1 MFFFPPQNPVPHCW
15 GEPGHLK
22 RRFCNVCRKRIEDS
36 CAVRCE
42 VCDYSVHVECQDF
55 GVADCKEVRNLR
67 PKSGSFD
74 AYADSSLE
82 GRQLTTELQVPILQ
96 KDMLAHPSCY
106 RSLPLECT
114 FGCLESIMLPPAC
127 VSIPR
132 TDVPL
137 ETIIGG
143 QVKKR
148 DTISRESPL
157 SYHHSRSISE
167 EFSSSGD
174 LKGKEYD
181 ESSQKDKEEE
191 TIKVFDGN
199 GSMKTKMS
207 RTITMPRNASKEQ
220 VIAAA
225 LRAFHVYDD
234 LRLYYITDAYDPNE
248 KELDSLTPLQNLTR
262 KDGRAAIFIRFR
274 SPDPE
279 SGYIKV
285 YPGKLGN
292 IEGHQVIQ
300 VTSDDEVN
308 DVMERALEKFGLDPS
323 DVMKYRLSE
332 VSLDK
337 GTVHERAMDN
347 QESPWELIKN
357 IARESIRQK
366 ELTRFCLRQKED
378 LQSSSVALFVGNLPP
393 NLSQRQYEMLLLEM
407 LGKRCWR
414 RSGMNSEDKSR
425 GHDSTNNQSFSAIP
439 PQRYSEFVSAYR
451 FRDLGPIYYE
461 YGSLIISYDNADIA
475 VKCFYML
482 REVMYEDKYLLVL
495 LLPNLLPDM
504 VPRGIRPLLVFVN
517 VKSGGC
523 QGMELISSFRRFLNP
538 YQVYDLENG
547 GPLPGLY
554 VFRHI
559 RDYKIL
565 VCGGDGTVG
574 WVLQCLDNVGQDS
587 ECQSPPCAILP
598 LGTGNDLARVL
609 RWGPGYTGGEEP
621 LNILKDVIE
630 AEEITLDRWTVVFHV
645 DEKEDNPGGGN
656 PGSAQD
662 STAIFV
668 MNNYFGIGI
677 DASLCL
683 DFHNARE
690 ENPNK
695 FNSR

>member
-1 MFFFPPQNPVPHCW
+1 
-15 GEPGHLK
+15 
-22 RRFCNVCRKRIEDS
+22 
-36 CAVRCE
+36 
-42 VCDYSVHVECQDF
+42 
-55 GVADCKEVRNLR
+55 
-67 PKSGSFD
+67 
-74 AYADSSLE
+74 
-82 GRQLTTELQVPILQ
+82 
-96 KDMLAHPSCY
+96 
-106 RSLPLECT
+106 
-114 FGCLESIMLPPAC
+114 
-127 VSIPR
+127 
-132 TDVPL
+132 
-137 ETIIGG
+137 
-143 QVKKR
+143 
-148 DTISRESPL
+148 
-157 SYHHSRSISE
+157 
-167 EFSSSGD
+167 
-174 LKGKEYD
+174 
-181 ESSQKDKEEE
+181 
-191 TIKVFDGN
+191 
-199 GSMKTKMS
+199 
-207 RTITMPRNASKEQ
+207 
-220 VIAAA
+220 
-225 LRAFHVYDD
+225 
-234 LRLYYITDAYDPNE
+234 
-248 KELDSLTPLQNLTR
+248 
-262 KDGRAAIFIRFR
+262 
-274 SPDPE
+274 
-279 SGYIKV
+279 
-285 YPGKLGN
+285 
-292 IEGHQVIQ
+292 
-300 VTSDDEVN
+300 
-308 DVMERALEKFGLDPS
+308 
-323 DVMKYRLSE
+323 
-332 VSLDK
+332 
-337 GTVHERAMDN
+337 MDN

-357 IARESIRQK
+357 IARTKGTDEVL
-366 ELTRFCLRQKED
+366 LTSEED

-495 LLPNLLPDM
+495 LLPNLLPVM

-587 ECQSPPCAILP
+587 ECQSP
-598 LGTGNDLARVL
+598 RVL
-609 RWGPGYTGGEEP
+609 SFLWGLETTSPGSSGGVPVTRGRGAPQHPQRRNRSRGNYTRQRPERQRNEKCSMGSFHIH
-621 LNILKDVIE
+621 LQNFKALANVSNS
-630 AEEITLDRWTVVFHV
+630 RWTVVFHV

-690 ENPNK
+690 ENPDK